1 MYLRKVPGKQ
11 TTKTVTQLTPVARP
25 GQPLDPDQI
34 IRQINQKKVRE
45 TMRSYTITN
54 YDNSQTAGFTDFVGL
69 SLTQN
74 FGVQADDFPSLI
86 PFVGPAI
93 RSSSDSDQFVNAVL
107 AHTGWNEPDIVE
119 HDNEFITMIYND

>member
-1 MYLRKVPGKQ
+1 
-11 TTKTVTQLTPVARP
+11 
-25 GQPLDPDQI
+25 
-34 IRQINQKKVRE
+34 
-45 TMRSYTITN
+45 MRSYTITN

-93 RSSSDSDQFVNAVL
+93 RSSSDSDQYVNAVL

>member
-1 MYLRKVPGKQ
+1 
-11 TTKTVTQLTPVARP
+11 
-25 GQPLDPDQI
+25 
-34 IRQINQKKVRE
+34 
-45 TMRSYTITN
+45 MRSYTITN
-54 YDNSQTAGFTDFVGL
+54 YDNSQTAGFTNFVGL

-93 RSSSDSDQFVNAVL
+93 RSSSDSDQYVNAVL